1 MTALWQSLRRF
12 DTLALR
18 LTLVLA
24 IGGTLASMYSLTFS
38 EWYLQHQMRQYRAEM
53 IARSVADIAGH
64 IAANDHS
71 DMILLASNRIRGA
84 HLLQDA
90 SAPVLEADPAIDQAL
105 SSGLPR
111 GMTAHS
117 FRTDPAVCAGHPGV
131 AYVRAVAGMLA
142 IPPECWAVDLGVLAS
157 DGQVTHHRM
166 AFDMAPLPL
175 LLSVRQSPD
184 YLALV
189 ALAALLLSFLVAS
202 ITLRFM
208 RRLAVASRA
217 FSSDIAAAPIPE
229 TGPRDVR
236 ETFAAFNQMQQRIRE
251 AMQERA
257 QILAAISH
265 DLQTPL
271 TRLRLRLDLLPDEGV
286 RTRLFHDVEA
296 MQRLVTEGLALARSG
311 ESADDWVMLDM
322 ESLLASM
329 VEDMTDAG
337 LGEVTL
343 GHVDPVEVRVKPDA
357 LHRCLQNL
365 IDNALRY
372 GGQARLDCRQEEG
385 RIVISVTDA
394 GPGIPEALLDQMF
407 EPFVRGDSSRSR
419 RTGGTGIGLTIAR
432 AQAATF
438 GASVS
443 LANAAQGGLIARITI
458 PLPTY

>member
-1 MTALWQSLRRF
+1 MKALWQSLRRF

-24 IGGTLASMYSLTFS
+24 TGGTLASMYSLTIS

-53 IARSVADIAGH
+53 IARSVADIAEH
-64 IAANDHS
+64 IAANDHA
-71 DMILLASNRIRGA
+71 DMIQLANNRIRGA
-84 HLLQDA
+84 HLLHDS
-90 SAPVLEADPAIDQAL
+90 SAPVLEADSAIDQAL
-105 SSGLPR
+105 SSGLR
-111 GMTAHS
+111 VGMKAHS
-117 FRTDPAVCAGHPGV
+117 FRTDPTVCAGRPGIT
-131 AYVRAVAGMLA
+131 YVRAVAGMLA
-142 IPPECWAVDLGVLAS
+142 IPPECWAVDLSFNAGK
-157 DGQVTHHRM
+157 GQVAHHRI
-166 AFDMAPLPL
+166 AFDMAPIPL
-175 LLSVRQSPD
+175 LLSVRRSPD

-208 RRLAVASRA
+208 RRLAVASRV
-217 FSSDIAAAPIPE
+217 FSSDIAAPPIPE

-271 TRLRLRLDLLPDEGV
+271 TRLRLRLDLLPDEAM
-286 RTRLFHDVEA
+286 RARLFHDVEA

-311 ESADDWVMLDM
+311 ESSDDWVMLDM

-343 GHVDPVEVRVKPDA
+343 GNVDCVEVRVKPDA

-372 GGQARLDCRQEEG
+372 GGQARLDCRQQDDQ
-385 RIVISVTDA
+385 IVISVTDA
-394 GPGIPEALLDQMF
+394 GPGIPAALLEQMF

-432 AQAATF
+432 AQASTF
-438 GASVS
+438 GAFLS
-443 LANAAQGGLIARITI
+443 LTNASQGGLIATITVPI
-458 PLPTY
+458 VRD

>member
-24 IGGTLASMYSLTFS
+24 IGGTLASVYSLTLS
-38 EWYLQHQMRQYRAEM
+38 EWYLQRQMRQYRAAM
-53 IARSVADIAGH
+53 IARSVADIAKH
-64 IAANDHS
+64 IAANDHA
-71 DMILLASNRIRGA
+71 DMILLASNRIKGA
-84 HLLQDA
+84 HLLKDA
-90 SAPVLEADPAIDQAL
+90 SIPALESDPSIDHAL
-105 SSGLPR
+105 SSGLPKN
-111 GMTAHS
+111 MAAHS
-117 FRTDPAVCAGHPGV
+117 FRTEPTICSGRPGV

-142 IPPECWAVDLGVLAS
+142 IPPECWAVELNIRAR
-157 DGQVTHHRM
+157 DGHVAHYRM
-166 AFDMAPLPL
+166 AFDMAPIPL

-184 YLALV
+184 YLMLV

-217 FSSDIAAAPIPE
+217 FSSDIAAPPIPE

-236 ETFAAFNQMQQRIRE
+236 ETFAAFNKMQQRIRE
-251 AMQERA
+251 ALHERA
-257 QILAAISH
+257 QILAAVSH

-271 TRLRLRLDLLPDEGV
+271 TRLRLRLDLLPDEGA
-286 RTRLFHDVEA
+286 RARLFHDVEA

-311 ESADDWVMLDM
+311 ESADDWVMLDV
-322 ESLLASM
+322 ESLLVSM
-329 VEDMTDAG
+329 VEDMNDAG

-343 GHVDPVEVRVKPDA
+343 GQVDPVEVRVKPDA

-372 GGQARLDCRQEEG
+372 GGQAQLDCRQQEEG
-385 RIVISVTDA
+385 IVVSVTDA

-407 EPFVRGDSSRSR
+407 EPFVRGDGSRSR

-432 AQAATF
+432 AQASTF

-443 LANAAQGGLIARITI
+443 LLNAEEGGLIARVTI
-458 PLPTY
+458 PIPTV